1 MKKRG
6 HNREHF
12 SLFYVIYF
20 TFVFLFVAIVLLL
33 SGVVKDRLA
42 EYESVQPK
50 YKAAEIFDKYFNPV
64 DFRALLADA
73 KYEAEGVT
81 QDEIEEYLRGQ
92 IADEEITYAIGSSDK
107 EDEIRYIVKA
117 GDKKFAAI
125 ILKKSDIKSEHGYS
139 TYELDSI
146 ELYVSV
152 RHEEDNPTYTIT
164 ISVPAGYTAY
174 IDGTALTTEYKTET
188 VINEDAFRY
197 YPDGVTGIQYDV
209 YVVPELESPPVNV
222 TAKDTKGKDAVI
234 SAIDDDGYERSYT
247 AAVNNDEA
255 LAAEYSEYITNA
267 IEGYA
272 AYMQKDKR
280 FFFFFKYFDPSSELY
295 NTVKAA
301 GNDLWMVIDHDSYE
315 FKDVSIGEFYNW
327 GTVSDGDV
335 ISCRISFMHILHRA
349 GRDDFLDVIDMTVFL
364 RKTDEGYKIYKWYN
378 N

>member
-6 HNREHF
+6 YSRENF

-20 TFVFLFVAIVLLL
+20 TFIFLFVAVVLLL
-33 SGVVKDRLA
+33 TGVVKDRLA
-42 EYESVQPK
+42 EYESIQPK

-64 DFRALLADA
+64 DYKVLLADA

-92 IADEEITYAIGSSDK
+92 IEYSEITYAIGSSDK
-107 EDEIRYIVKA
+107 EDEVKYIVKA

-125 ILKKSDIKSEHGYS
+125 ILKKSDEKSEHGYA

-164 ISVPAGYTAY
+164 VSVPAGYTAY
-174 IDGTALTTEYKTET
+174 VDGTALTAENKKET

-209 YVVPELESPPVNV
+209 YEVSDLESPPVKV
-222 TAKDTKGKDAVI
+222 TATDPTGKDAVV
-234 SAIDDDGYERSYT
+234 SAVDDDGYERSYT
-247 AAVNNDEA
+247 ASINSDDA

-280 FFFFFKYFDPSSELY
+280 FSSISKYFDPLSELY

-301 GNDLWMVIDHDSYE
+301 GNDLWMVISHDSYE
-315 FKDVSIGEFYNW
+315 FKDVSLDEFYNW